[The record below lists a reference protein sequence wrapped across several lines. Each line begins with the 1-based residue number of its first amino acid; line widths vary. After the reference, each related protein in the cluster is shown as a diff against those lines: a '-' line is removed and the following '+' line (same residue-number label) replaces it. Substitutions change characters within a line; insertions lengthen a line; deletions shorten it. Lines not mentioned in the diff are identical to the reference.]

1 MLPSLLLCH
10 KSPGLANLTV
20 GDLCLSRLPA
30 VTTGQLLSFLLQLSY
45 SQSRVIV
52 ARAVANANTCLRLMS
67 LCLGEQYV
75 SCHVDTSVDAPSVA
89 EAINC
94 FQ

>member
-45 SQSRVIV
+45 SHSRVIV
-52 ARAVANANTCLRLMS
+52 ARACSKR
-67 LCLGEQYV
+67 QYMPASYV
-75 SCHVDTSVDAPSVA
+75 LVPGG
-89 EAINC
+89 AIC
-94 FQ
+94 ELSRGHQC